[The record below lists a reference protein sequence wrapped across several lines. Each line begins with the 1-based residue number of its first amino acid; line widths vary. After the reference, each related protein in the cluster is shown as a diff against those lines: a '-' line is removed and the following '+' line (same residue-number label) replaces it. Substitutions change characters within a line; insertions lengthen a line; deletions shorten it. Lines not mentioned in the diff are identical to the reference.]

1 MALAIATASLTPVQR
16 RTIVGAPDAA
26 RGHGTIDAG
35 ATTAV
40 ESRGRGRT
48 MLGWLADAGLVLLI
62 TLALP
67 LAILVA
73 GTPVALFLRLLVE
86 IARRLAH

>member
-1 MALAIATASLTPVQR
+1 
-16 RTIVGAPDAA
+16 
-26 RGHGTIDAG
+26 
-35 ATTAV
+35 
-40 ESRGRGRT
+40 